1 MTEGSQIVVE
11 SDDGPVIDIDK
22 PIVLVEARQKIYNI
36 SRKDQHNQNAI
47 FILSLY
53 FINLE

>member
-1 MTEGSQIVVE
+1 MTEESQVVVE
-11 SDDGPVIDIDK
+11 SNNGPVIDIDK
-22 PIVLVEARQKIYNI
+22 PIVLVEARQKIYYI

-47 FILSLY
+47 SILNLN